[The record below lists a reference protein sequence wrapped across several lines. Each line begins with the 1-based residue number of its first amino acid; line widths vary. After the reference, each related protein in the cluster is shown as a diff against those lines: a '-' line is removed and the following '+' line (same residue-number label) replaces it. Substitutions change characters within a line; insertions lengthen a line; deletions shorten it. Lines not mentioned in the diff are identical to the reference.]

1 MLLSPR
7 PLAEEPSWTGLFGH
21 GLRLRLVGQG
31 DADRLCDAVLAS
43 REQIGAWE
51 SWCHPNYGVSDA
63 QRYVAG
69 CVANHARVQSGVA
82 LPDAAMQTFG
92 LFDADEARL
101 LGTCTVL
108 IRSVDNRFAN
118 LGYWM
123 RSDCTGR
130 GWATAMARHIARYAM
145 QSLGM
150 VRIEI
155 CAQEANGAS
164 RRVAEKLGATFEG
177 VLRNRLMF
185 FGSPKSAAMYSL
197 IP

>member
-1 MLLSPR
+1 MAHS
-7 PLAEEPSWTGLFGH
+7 
-21 GLRLRLVGQG
+21 
-31 DADRLCDAVLAS
+31 
-43 REQIGAWE
+43 
-51 SWCHPNYGVSDA
+51 
-63 QRYVAG
+63 
-69 CVANHARVQSGVA
+69 
-82 LPDAAMQTFG
+82 
-92 LFDADEARL
+92 RL